1 VFAPEA
7 KALDEGVR
15 EEDKLN
21 IAPVASTSFKKSRR
35 DIFLSELE
43 LLSSDGFVAA

>member
-1 VFAPEA
+1 VFVPEA

-15 EEDKLN
+15 EEDKVN
-21 IAPVASTSFKKSRR
+21 IAPVAPTSFKKSRR